1 MIRSGIPKM
10 IYDCPISNN
19 SPFRGIFLTLTSIA
33 RVRLALVHLPQA
45 TGCVDKICFF
55 IEHRNGPMV
64 LVVRDQT
71 FPFLCDT
78 ASNIFLGN
86 RMTHKTTHGL
96 SSNGMGF
103 ITVIDH
109 KKMPR

>member
-1 MIRSGIPKM
+1 M

-19 SPFRGIFLTLTSIA
+19 SPILGIFLTLIFVA
-33 RVRLALVHLPQA
+33 RVRLTLVHLPQT
-45 TGCVDKICFF
+45 TGCVDEICFF

-71 FPFLCDT
+71 FPFLCGT

-86 RMTHKTTHGL
+86 RMAHRTTHGL
-96 SSNGMGF
+96 NRNGMGF
-103 ITVIDH
+103 IAAIDH
-109 KKMPR
+109 KKMPG